1 MVGIIIVSHSQKLAE
16 GVAELAKMMAADA
29 PVVPAGGLDDGTF
42 GTSFE
47 KISTAIDSVYTDD
60 GVVILMDMGSAVMT
74 AEMVIENMPERKI
87 RMLDCPLVEGAVVA
101 AVGSS
106 ANQGLEEIAE
116 SVQDV
121 ASEKKL

>member
-1 MVGIIIVSHSQKLAE
+1 
-16 GVAELAKMMAADA
+16 
-29 PVVPAGGLDDGTF
+29 
-42 GTSFE
+42 
-47 KISTAIDSVYTDD
+47 VYTDE
-60 GVVILMDMGSAVMT
+60 GAGILMDMGSAVMT

-106 ANQGLEEIAE
+106 ANQSLEEIAE

>member
-29 PVVPAGGLDDGTF
+29 PVVPAGGLENGTF

-47 KISTAIDSVYTDD
+47 KISTAIDSVYSDD

-74 AEMVIENMPERKI
+74 AEMVIENMPDKKI

-101 AVGSS
+101 AISSS
-106 ANQGLEEIAE
+106 ANQSVEEIAE
-116 SVQDV
+116 AVQDA